1 MHIQSLGERLACCHT
16 LLCCSP
22 STQRS
27 IFNTLFQVLCQ
38 PQLSHRK
45 FNRDLNHSASGPARC
60 FLPPCSSVIPRERRN
75 YVILAWSRIIHK
87 NFELHFLML
96 VLMKQSPPPTQN
108 WGCSLM
114 KVISCSWHTLVFSL
128 LSLIWDSAALR
139 GFCVLWLETLKSLW
153 PACCL
158 SLQTIMESTAAAA
171 PTPHCDTHAHTH
183 THTHTHD
190 CDFLPFYW
198 CAHYSLK

>member
-1 MHIQSLGERLACCHT
+1 MGWVQEQHKKTSNSTKKCCNWKKLASAPLSKKDGCFTYCMIAYYLIAYMHIQSLGERLACCHT

-96 VLMKQSPPPTQN
+96 VLMKQSPPQPKT
-108 WGCSLM
+108 
-114 KVISCSWHTLVFSL
+114 
-128 LSLIWDSAALR
+128 
-139 GFCVLWLETLKSLW
+139 E
-153 PACCL
+153 
-158 SLQTIMESTAAAA
+158 AAA
-171 PTPHCDTHAHTH
+171 
-183 THTHTHD
+183 
-190 CDFLPFYW
+190 
-198 CAHYSLK
+198 